1 MPTKKQQARNARWLA
16 ATKHL
21 LRHGL
26 TFAAALQV
34 VIQDDI
40 RYKTLAA
47 VLAFAIPFLQR
58 FEDTTDKEFGNIK

>member
-1 MPTKKQQARNARWLA
+1 MPTKKQTRNAKWLA
-16 ATKHL
+16 QLKHF

-58 FEDTTDKEFGNIK
+58 FEDTTDKSFGNIK